1 MNCVKQW
8 EQSQKYRD
16 VEGDIRGMRPSDRE
30 LWRSSL
36 ISELPRWDKGPLKS
50 QETEQSKSL
59 CTFQEKQHATE
70 TQRVPG
76 RRCAWRSDESSH
88 RAFAVNYWSRVTPNK
103 EEMSW
108 ILNYWSTL
116 IRPALIAVG
125 RVQML
130 WNCPWLWLPGI
141 FRSVFYSHWQVFS
154 SKNLKTVRSPTP
166 LAKKKK
172 NHHWAHTPTSW
183 SIISQ
188 PGLRK

>member
-1 MNCVKQW
+1 
-8 EQSQKYRD
+8 
-16 VEGDIRGMRPSDRE
+16 MRPSDRE

-172 NHHWAHTPTSW
+172 SPLGPHTYLV
-183 SIISQ
+183 IHYISAWTQ
-188 PGLRK
+188 EITLSPSPKWQLCFRGVGLLD